1 VTTGYLPD
9 TNIALLG
16 LIQPSRLSKRV
27 LAAID
32 EGPNVVSFVTYG
44 EVVLKSMKGQLAV
57 GDLPA
62 WWTEMRD
69 QPNASALSP
78 RPDHI
83 ARLQDL
89 PPIHHNPFDRV
100 LLPAEVCGRHDS
112 SHSLRQ

>member
-1 VTTGYLPD
+1 MGYLPD
-9 TNIALLG
+9 TNIPLLAL
-16 LIQPSRLSKRV
+16 IEPSRLSKRV

-32 EGPNVVSFVTYG
+32 EGPNVVSVVTHW
-44 EVVLKSMKGQLAV
+44 EVGLKSRKGKLVV

-62 WWTEMRD
+62 WWTEMLD
-69 QPNASALSP
+69 QLNASALSL